1 MIALKINMPDI
12 SDDIVFNCSAIL
24 ADAITNDN
32 VEVSK
37 NADAIVVL
45 LSNQRL
51 IKKTG
56 INFEIIKARMSTGI
70 INNNDGS
77 LINDGIFKSTPT
89 MIKKIGIKN
98 PYPNESSVCTN
109 SSSGFSKET
118 TTPAKNAPSI
128 YSAPTPSASA
138 TKKNN

>member
-51 IKKTG
+51 IKKL
-56 INFEIIKARMSTGI
+56 E
-70 INNNDGS
+70 
-77 LINDGIFKSTPT
+77 LILK
-89 MIKKIGIKN
+89 
-98 PYPNESSVCTN
+98 
-109 SSSGFSKET
+109 
-118 TTPAKNAPSI
+118 
-128 YSAPTPSASA
+128 
-138 TKKNN
+138 

>member
-56 INFEIIKARMSTGI
+56 INFEIIK
-70 INNNDGS
+70 
-77 LINDGIFKSTPT
+77 LK
-89 MIKKIGIKN
+89 
-98 PYPNESSVCTN
+98 
-109 SSSGFSKET
+109 
-118 TTPAKNAPSI
+118 
-128 YSAPTPSASA
+128 
-138 TKKNN
+138 

>member
-1 MIALKINMPDI
+1 MILYLIALQFCE
-12 SDDIVFNCSAIL
+12 S
-24 ADAITNDN
+24 ITNDN

-37 NADAIVVL
+37 NRCYRCLIIKPT
-45 LSNQRL
+45 SN
-51 IKKTG
+51 KETG

-109 SSSGFSKET
+109 SSSGFSKDT
-118 TTPAKNAPSI
+118 TTPLRMRLVYI
-128 YSAPTPSASA
+128 RHTLQVQLIE
-138 TKKNN
+138 

>member
-37 NADAIVVL
+37 NLDAIVVL

-56 INFEIIKARMSTGI
+56 INFEIIKA
-70 INNNDGS
+70 
-77 LINDGIFKSTPT
+77 K
-89 MIKKIGIKN
+89 
-98 PYPNESSVCTN
+98 
-109 SSSGFSKET
+109 
-118 TTPAKNAPSI
+118 
-128 YSAPTPSASA
+128 
-138 TKKNN
+138 